1 MTTSAVREYVLGT
14 GGDELERLGLQHRLW
29 SDATHELWRTA
40 AIAPGQRVLDVGCG
54 PGYAAFDLAQLVQRS
69 GRVFGVDESP
79 NFVAFLNEQAAAR
92 HLPQLAAA
100 VGDVQALGATLA
112 HEAPFDLAY
121 ARWVLCFVPRPAD
134 VIAGIARALRPG
146 GRLVVQDYFN
156 YESMTL
162 STKSA
167 AYKKAVAATAR
178 SWRAHGGDPD
188 IAGRLPRLFAEHGLE
203 LTHLAQRQR
212 TARSGE
218 SMWNWVASWW
228 RIYVPKLVAMGE
240 LTAADQ
246 AAFFRDFDGLDPRTD
261 FALLPTVF
269 ELVAVKR

>member
-1 MTTSAVREYVLGT
+1 MATSAVREYVLGT

-40 AIAPGQRVLDVGCG
+40 AVAPGQRVLDVGCG
-54 PGYAAFDLAQLVQRS
+54 PGYASFDLAQLV
-69 GRVFGVDESP
+69 GRKGAVLAVDESP
-79 NFVAFLNEQAAAR
+79 SFVDFLTDQAQAR
-92 HLPQLAAA
+92 HLPHLRAV
-100 VGDVQALGATLA
+100 VGDVQRLSDSIGN
-112 HEAPFDLAY
+112 EPPFDLAY

-146 GRLVVQDYFN
+146 GRIVVQDYFN

-162 STKSA
+162 STQSP
-167 AYKKAVAATAR
+167 AYKRAVHATAR

-212 TARSGE
+212 SARPSE
-218 SMWNWVASWW
+218 SMWHWVASWW
-228 RIYVPKLVAMGE
+228 RIYIPKLVAMGE
-240 LTAADQ
+240 LTPADQ
-246 AAFFRDFDGLDPRTD
+246 AEFFRDFDGLDARTD